1 MSSARVRAL
10 IVDDEPLARA
20 GLQRMLSEIE
30 WIEVVGEAA
39 NGVEAA
45 RLLDALDPE
54 LVFLDVQMP
63 GRSGLDVLREACS
76 RPRVVFT
83 TAFAEHAI
91 AAFELGAIDYLLKP
105 FGRERLAVALDRVR
119 AAFGEPVA
127 AAERLAEALAHGPMK
142 RLFIRSG
149 RAIVPLAVDRIV
161 RIEASGDY
169 AAVYAGGD
177 PHLLHLSLDRLEERL
192 DPTRFVRT
200 HRAHLV
206 SLDHVLMFVRR
217 TDGNVEAR
225 MRDGV
230 TVPVSRSRAQLIR
243 QWSR

>member
-63 GRSGLDVLREACS
+63 GRSGLDVLREASC

-105 FGRERLAVALDRVR
+105 FGRERL
-119 AAFGEPVA
+119 
-127 AAERLAEALAHGPMK
+127 
-142 RLFIRSG
+142 
-149 RAIVPLAVDRIV
+149 
-161 RIEASGDY
+161 
-169 AAVYAGGD
+169 
-177 PHLLHLSLDRLEERL
+177 
-192 DPTRFVRT
+192 
-200 HRAHLV
+200 
-206 SLDHVLMFVRR
+206 
-217 TDGNVEAR
+217 
-225 MRDGV
+225 
-230 TVPVSRSRAQLIR
+230 
-243 QWSR
+243 